1 MQTFPTLRA
10 VLLSVTAVLVVA
22 CGGGG
27 DSGTAAQS
35 ANPPPGGANGA
46 PTIQG
51 TPTSTVL
58 VGQAYSFQPSI
69 NDPNG
74 DTLTITAQN
83 VPGWANFNAQNGR
96 ISGTPTSADIG
107 SYSNITIRVSDGTNT
122 ATLGPFSITVSA
134 SVQGAA
140 TLSWTPPTQN
150 SDGSSLT
157 NLAGYEIMYGRN
169 SNNLDQTVS
178 LTNPSINT
186 YVVDNLTSGTWFFA
200 VMARNSNGV
209 TSPLSNVAQ
218 KTIS

>member
-1 MQTFPTLRA
+1 ML
-10 VLLSVTAVLVVA
+10 TAVLVVA

-27 DSGTAAQS
+27 DSGTTAQ
-35 ANPPPGGANGA
+35 ATAPPGGSNGA

-51 TPTSTVL
+51 TPVATVL

-83 VPGWANFNAQNGR
+83 VPGWATFNAQNGR
-96 ISGTPTSADIG
+96 ISGTPASADIG
-107 SYSNITIRVSDGTNT
+107 SYSNITIRVADATNT
-122 ATLGPFSITVSA
+122 ATLGPFTITVSA

-150 SDGSSLT
+150 SDGSTLT
-157 NLAGYEIMYGRN
+157 DLAGYEIMYGRS
-169 SNNLDQTVS
+169 SNDLDQTVS

-200 VMARNSNGV
+200 VLSRNSSGV

>member
-10 VLLSVTAVLVVA
+10 VLLSLTAVLVVA

-83 VPGWANFNAQNGR
+83 VPGWATFNAQNGR

-150 SDGSSLT
+150 SDGTTLT

>member
-1 MQTFPTLRA
+1 MHNSPTLRVIFLA
-10 VLLSVTAVLVVA
+10 LTAVLVVA

-27 DSGTAAQS
+27 DSGDVAQ
-35 ANPPPGGANGA
+35 ANPPPGSSNGA

-51 TPTSTVL
+51 QPASSVL

-69 NDPNG
+69 ADPNG

-83 VPGWANFNAQNGR
+83 VPGWATFNAQNGR
-96 ISGTPTSADIG
+96 ISGTPSSADVG
-107 SYSNITIRVSDGTNT
+107 SYSNITIRVSDGTST
-122 ATLGPFSITVSA
+122 TTLGPFSITVTA
-134 SVQGAA
+134 AAAGAA

-150 SDGSSLT
+150 SDGTTLM
-157 NLAGYEIMYGRN
+157 NLAGYEILYGRS

-178 LTNPSINT
+178 LTNPSLST

-200 VMARNSNGV
+200 VMARNSGGV
-209 TSPLSNVAQ
+209 TSPLSNVAS

>member
-10 VLLSVTAVLVVA
+10 VLLSLTAVLVVA

-186 YVVDNLTSGTWFFA
+186 YIVDNLTSGTWFFA

>member
-1 MQTFPTLRA
+1 MHNSPTLRVVFLA
-10 VLLSVTAVLVVA
+10 LTAVLVVA

-27 DSGTAAQS
+27 DSGDVAQ
-35 ANPPPGGANGA
+35 ANPPPGSSNGA

-51 TPTSTVL
+51 QPASSVL

-69 NDPNG
+69 ADPNG

-83 VPGWANFNAQNGR
+83 VPGWATFNAQNGR
-96 ISGTPTSADIG
+96 ISGTPSSADIG
-107 SYSNITIRVSDGTNT
+107 SYSNITIRVSDGTST
-122 ATLGPFSITVSA
+122 TTLGPFSITVTA
-134 SVQGAA
+134 AAAGAA

-150 SDGSSLT
+150 SDGTTLM
-157 NLAGYEIMYGRN
+157 NLAGYEILYGRS

-178 LTNPSINT
+178 LTNPSLST

-200 VMARNSNGV
+200 VMARNSGGV
-209 TSPLSNVAQ
+209 TSPLSNVAS

>member
-1 MQTFPTLRA
+1 MQTFPTLRVVFLA
-10 VLLSVTAVLVVA
+10 LTAALVVG

-27 DSGTAAQS
+27 DSGTAAQ
-35 ANPPPGGANGA
+35 ANPPPGGSNGS

-51 TPTSTVL
+51 QPAATVL

-69 NDPNG
+69 SDPNG

-83 VPGWANFNAQNGR
+83 VPSWATFNAQNGR
-96 ISGTPTSADIG
+96 ISGTPSSADIG
-107 SYSNITIRVSDGTNT
+107 TYSNITIRVSDGANT

-134 SVQGAA
+134 SVQGSA

-150 SDGSSLT
+150 SDGSALT
-157 NLAGYEIMYGRN
+157 NLAGYEILYGQTA
-169 SNNLDQTVS
+169 NNLTQTIS
-178 LTNPSINT
+178 ITNPSINT
-186 YVVDNLTSGTWFFA
+186 FVVDNLTSGTWFFA
-200 VMARNSNGV
+200 VMARNAIGI

>member
-10 VLLSVTAVLVVA
+10 VLLSVTAELVVA

-69 NDPNG
+69 NDPNA

-150 SDGSSLT
+150 SDGSSLM

-186 YVVDNLTSGTWFFA
+186 YIVDNLTSGTWFFA